1 MNNTDRGRYPA
12 VEPEDAAMQPVDPAL
27 FAPLSTGENEVLRAH
42 LTSGWYK
49 QAAVYA
55 TLSEPWK
62 ETGVLLN
69 DLHAVYEAAIED
81 QYGPADAAMTE
92 PPATEPEPEVEA

>member
-1 MNNTDRGRYPA
+1 MNDARTT
-12 VEPEDAAMQPVDPAL
+12 PELSVPPHDPAMAAPDPAM
-27 FAPLSTGENEVLRAH
+27 FAPMTREENLILDAH

-49 QAAVYA
+49 QAAVYP

-92 PPATEPEPEVEA
+92 LPATEPEPEVEV